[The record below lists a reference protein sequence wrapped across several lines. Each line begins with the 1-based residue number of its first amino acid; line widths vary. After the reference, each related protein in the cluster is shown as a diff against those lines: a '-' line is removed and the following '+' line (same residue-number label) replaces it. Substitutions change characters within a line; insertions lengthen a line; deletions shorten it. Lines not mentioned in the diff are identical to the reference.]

1 MFSCQKLGRLLIENK
16 SKPNMIDQY
25 IQVAI
30 EFIKEI
36 WFLLDNAFGLE
47 ETQAF
52 KFLKPYLLQAQEKP
66 TYLLIAFFLLVLLP
80 YILYKIKRIS
90 SERER
95 KLDALIEEMEE
106 EEEEEIDINDP
117 RRLRRPDKD
126 GKSKPLA
133 TEKNSKDKTDL
144 PHLPILDGSEKQDE
158 FHLDTQKIMGQD
170 EVEVNLEI
178 TKTEY
183 EEENTSETFDEF
195 EDFEFEVEPDN
206 TDKPTISDNYIID
219 EGFANDDT
227 KTDELINPNIQKSDH
242 SIEAKP
248 DNETDDLINRLK
260 YFQENLEKRLQQEDK
275 NDSSEE
281 SIINDPKQDR
291 NFIERG
297 NYIPDFSPTDK
308 KKNIEVLESF
318 IFLKDQKKH

>member
-1 MFSCQKLGRLLIENK
+1 
-16 SKPNMIDQY
+16 MIDQY
-25 IQVAI
+25 LQVAI

-52 KFLKPYLLQAQEKP
+52 KFLKPYLLQVQEKP

-117 RRLRRPDKD
+117 RRLRRPDQDDKP
-126 GKSKPLA
+126 KPLA
-133 TEKNSKDKTDL
+133 TENNSKDKTDL
-144 PHLPILDGSEKQDE
+144 QLPTLDENEKQDE

-170 EVEVNLEI
+170 EIEVNLET
-178 TKTEY
+178 TKAEY

-195 EDFEFEVEPDN
+195 EDFEFEVESDN
-206 TDKPTISDNYIID
+206 TDNPSTNDNYIID
-219 EGFANDDT
+219 EDFANDDT
-227 KTDELINPNIQKSDH
+227 NTEEPIKPNTQENDH
-242 SIEAKP
+242 SIEVKS

-260 YFQENLEKRLQQEDK
+260 YFQENLDKRLQQEDK

-281 SIINDPKQDR
+281 PTTKNLKKDR
-291 NFIERG
+291 NFIEQA
-297 NYIPDFSPTDK
+297 NCIPDFSPEDK
-308 KKNIEVLESF
+308 TKSIEVLESF

>member
-1 MFSCQKLGRLLIENK
+1 
-16 SKPNMIDQY
+16 MIDQY
-25 IQVAI
+25 LQVAI

-106 EEEEEIDINDP
+106 EEEIDINDP
-117 RRLRRPDKD
+117 RRLRRPDQDDKP
-126 GKSKPLA
+126 KPLA
-133 TEKNSKDKTDL
+133 TENNSKDKTDL
-144 PHLPILDGSEKQDE
+144 PHLPTLDENEKQDE

-170 EVEVNLEI
+170 EIEVNLES
-178 TKTEY
+178 TKAEY

-195 EDFEFEVEPDN
+195 EDFEFEVESDN
-206 TDKPTISDNYIID
+206 TDNPSTNDNYIID
-219 EGFANDDT
+219 EDFANNDT
-227 KTDELINPNIQKSDH
+227 NTEEPIKPNTQENDH
-242 SIEAKP
+242 SIEVKS

-260 YFQENLEKRLQQEDK
+260 YFQENLDKRLQQEDK

-281 SIINDPKQDR
+281 PTTKNLKKDR
-291 NFIERG
+291 NFIEQT
-297 NYIPDFSPTDK
+297 NYIPDFSPEDK
-308 KKNIEVLESF
+308 TKSIEVLESF